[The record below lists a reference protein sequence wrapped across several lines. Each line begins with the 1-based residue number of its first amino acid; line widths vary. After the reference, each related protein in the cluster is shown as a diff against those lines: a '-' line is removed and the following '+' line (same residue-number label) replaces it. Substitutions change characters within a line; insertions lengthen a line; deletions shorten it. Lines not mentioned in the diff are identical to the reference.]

1 VAHGNPRA
9 HRVGAA
15 DVDRSTKDGNPK
27 MNNRKRGTAPRVLG
41 ALAAAGALGL
51 AAPGTVASACP
62 EHDNAS
68 GSGGQSSS
76 GAAASAGG
84 AQNAGGAQSAGG
96 AQNAGGANTAGS
108 ANRTSANAQKAN
120 KATSKPAADGG
131 QDAPNACSG
140 NSGRLDSG
148 PCGTDFN

>member
-15 DVDRSTKDGNPK
+15 DVDRSTKEGNPK

-84 AQNAGGAQSAGG
+84 AQNAGGA
-96 AQNAGGANTAGS
+96 NTAGS

>member
-1 VAHGNPRA
+1 
-9 HRVGAA
+9 
-15 DVDRSTKDGNPK
+15 

-84 AQNAGGAQSAGG
+84 S
-96 AQNAGGANTAGS
+96 QNAGGANTAGS

>member
-1 VAHGNPRA
+1 
-9 HRVGAA
+9 
-15 DVDRSTKDGNPK
+15 

-96 AQNAGGANTAGS
+96 ANTAGS

>member
-1 VAHGNPRA
+1 
-9 HRVGAA
+9 
-15 DVDRSTKDGNPK
+15 

-96 AQNAGGANTAGS
+96 AGS
-108 ANRTSANAQKAN
+108 ANRTGANAQKAN
-120 KATSKPAADGG
+120 NTAQKANNTTSKSPAANG

>member
-84 AQNAGGAQSAGG
+84 AQNAGGA
-96 AQNAGGANTAGS
+96 NTAGS